1 MTKKFEVKVRFNT
14 QYTDNPSLHRKWRVI
29 VESVEYHVDEVE
41 IFSKSYT
48 SQDLVKGDDGK
59 MVEKFHIST
68 KAKSINMATSKGITK
83 IVLR

>member
-1 MTKKFEVKVRFNT
+1 MTKKFEVKVRFNNLYPT
-14 QYTDNPSLHRKWRVI
+14 NTELHRKWRVI
-29 VESVEYHVDEVE
+29 VESVEYQVDEVE

-48 SQDLVKGDDGK
+48 SQDMVKGDDGE
-59 MVEKFHIST
+59 MVEKYHIST